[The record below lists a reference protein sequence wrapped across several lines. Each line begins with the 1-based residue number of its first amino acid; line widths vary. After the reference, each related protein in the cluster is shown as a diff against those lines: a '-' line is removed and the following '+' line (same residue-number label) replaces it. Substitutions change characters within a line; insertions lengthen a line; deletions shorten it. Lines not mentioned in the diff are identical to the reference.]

1 MANFRAR
8 GYRACTIEEI
18 AEKAGVFKG
27 SFYNH
32 FTSKEAL
39 AVESVRAYVS
49 LAVGLVSLEGPS
61 SPLARLREHFE
72 ILSAIAGKARYEEG
86 CLLANFSAETTD
98 ETPDLRAALVEG
110 VEQWCRAIA
119 EVIRQAQITG
129 ELGKQM
135 KADALARML
144 ANAWEGASIRS
155 KAMRSRQPLDEFL
168 KFYFEELL
176 AWIPK

>member
-1 MANFRAR
+1 MACFKAR
-8 GYRACTIEEI
+8 GYRACSIEEI

-32 FTSKEAL
+32 FASKEAL

-49 LAVGLVSLEGPS
+49 LALGLIALEGPPS
-61 SPLARLREHFE
+61 ALQRLRGHFE

-98 ETPDLRAALVEG
+98 ETPDLRAALVDG

-119 EVIRQAQITG
+119 EVIRQAQMSG
-129 ELGKQM
+129 EIGKHL
-135 KADALARML
+135 KADLLARML
-144 ANAWEGASIRS
+144 TNAWEGASVRS
-155 KAMRSRQPLDEFL
+155 KATRNRQALDEFM

-176 AWIPK
+176 ASALR